1 MLAVTLPLSSALPL
15 SALLLCCSLS
25 LRSSALQ
32 RDLNLPKK
40 AAAARLCVERA
51 RVCVF
56 VRVGV
61 QFEIVYNSYKRLCR
75 FDLSARP
82 LSLTPASSFSAP
94 SRLIPL
100 NIT

>member
-51 RVCVF
+51 RVCVC
-56 VRVGV
+56 VGV